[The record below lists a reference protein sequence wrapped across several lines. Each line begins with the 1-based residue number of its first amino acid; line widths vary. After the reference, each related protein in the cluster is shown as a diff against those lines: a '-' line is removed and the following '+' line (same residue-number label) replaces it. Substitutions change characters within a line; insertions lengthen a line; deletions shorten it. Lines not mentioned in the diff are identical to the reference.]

1 MYGIRKE
8 IFIMNN
14 ELKPILA
21 RVDHT
26 LLSQTATWDQIRAI
40 CDDGVSTAVPACA
53 SPPPM

>member
-26 LLSQTATWDQIRAI
+26 LLSQIFADISIAYANNFDTASSFA
-40 CDDGVSTAVPACA
+40 
-53 SPPPM
+53 